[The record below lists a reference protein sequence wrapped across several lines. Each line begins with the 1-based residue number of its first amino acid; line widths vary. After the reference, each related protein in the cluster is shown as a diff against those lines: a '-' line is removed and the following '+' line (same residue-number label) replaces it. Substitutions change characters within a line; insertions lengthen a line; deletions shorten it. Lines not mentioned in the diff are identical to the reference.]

1 MISDKIVVWIA
12 QGFGLGRLPKAP
24 GTFGSLGGLVWMAVL
39 LATGN
44 FWLYFVGA
52 ILGVLA
58 AVWICGRAEKI
69 LGLKDPQSVV
79 LDEIVAVPFCF
90 AFLFLTMA
98 LINKSPGSATLL
110 PGDMFDPRKQYWLI
124 TLGGFVAFR
133 FFDIVKPWPVGK
145 SQSLPGGWG
154 IVVDDLL
161 AALYVNLLSPFLII
175 G

>member
-1 MISDKIVVWIA
+1 MSDNSVVWIA

-44 FWLYFVGA
+44 FWLYLTGA
-52 ILGVLA
+52 VMGALA
-58 AVWICGRAEKI
+58 AIWICGRAEKI
-69 LGLKDPQSVV
+69 LAQKDPQSVV

-90 AFLFLTMA
+90 AFLFFGMA
-98 LINKSPGSATLL
+98 LVSREPGWATLL
-110 PGDMFDPRKQYWLI
+110 PGDMFDPRKSYWMI

-133 FFDIVKPWPVGK
+133 FFDIVKPWPVRGA
-145 SQSLPGGWG
+145 QSLPGGWG

-161 AALYVNLLSPFLII
+161 AAAYVNVFSPFLIF